1 MDVKT
6 EKEDI
11 PCVESSLV
19 KRFSSE
25 LLFTLENVEAQAS
38 RLKDQNLMPKDKRE
52 TLDAML
58 AETRHMNFLLKE
70 MMKKSSLE
78 KED

>member
-25 LLFTLENVEAQAS
+25 LLFTLENVEAQAN
-38 RLKDQNLMPKDKRE
+38 RLKDQTLIPKEKRE
-52 TLDAML
+52 ALDTML
-58 AETRHMNFLLKE
+58 AETQRMNLLLKE
-70 MMKKSSLE
+70 MLDRSSR
-78 KED
+78 D

>member
-52 TLDAML
+52 ALDTML
-58 AETRHMNFLLKE
+58 SETRHMNLLLKE
-70 MMKKSSLE
+70 MMKRSSLH